1 MAELK
6 KYIEREFL
14 RIRAQQEIVQ
24 NQVQECLAHHRTARD
39 FQMEMK
45 NEISAI
51 RQELAHLKKIP
62 ENRVFPVGSVEDLDQ
77 VRRKFRSHDT
87 KEKLVGEIE
96 YVLERVSKDKWLKK
110 LIRDE
115 VVQEFR
121 DAKTIRDMNFIQ
133 YVIRNITQTSE
144 TAFTAMVSAAKSRL
158 YSARYRKGQKENRK
172 RPAKKP
178 RRVLEDSENEEDDE
192 TEGEDGNKDIP
203 SPAFSPLKQIR

>member
-14 RIRAQQEIVQ
+14 RIRAQQEIGKFYFYFDIQFLTFDHFVSVQ

-96 YVLERVSKDKWLKK
+96 YVLERASKDKWLKK

-121 DAKTIRDMNFIQ
+121 DAKTIHDMNFIQ
-133 YVIRNITQTSE
+133 YVISK
-144 TAFTAMVSAAKSRL
+144 FLLFFKC
-158 YSARYRKGQKENRK
+158 
-172 RPAKKP
+172 
-178 RRVLEDSENEEDDE
+178 
-192 TEGEDGNKDIP
+192 
-203 SPAFSPLKQIR
+203 